1 MRSQVVHIR
10 ACQAARSK
18 QQQHAPRFP
27 LTFLFL
33 FLSNAWDPHRHLPP
47 AGDHPFDEFVTELEL
62 PQKIADSVQIYGS
75 FATKNFL

>member
-1 MRSQVVHIR
+1 VPGR
-10 ACQAARSK
+10 AAEAAAARPAFS
-18 QQQHAPRFP
+18 FD
-27 LTFLFL
+27 FSFL

-75 FATKNFL
+75 FPTKNFL